1 MSSDF
6 FNSIALK
13 WQAEWDKNRIFEAN
27 VDYSKPKF
35 FITVPFPYTNSP
47 MHVGHGRTYVTADIY
62 ARYLRMKGYN
72 VLFPFAFQ
80 FTGTPILAIAESIK
94 RRDKDM
100 IEFFKT
106 VYDIPED
113 KISELSDALKLA
125 EYFKAE
131 MMDTAKKIGLSI
143 DWRRSFTTT
152 DPRFEK
158 FVQWQLRKLNDLG
171 YLITEEGV
179 VGYCPYDNFPVGMHD
194 TRGDIEPEITTMN
207 LIMFEGDQYNFMVAT
222 SRPEL
227 IFSVVALMVN
237 PDAKYVVIEYRGKNF
252 IISEKAYKKL
262 LFQKDMKLI
271 KQIDVSEIVKLNAIN
286 PITQRK
292 IDIIQSKYVDPSLGT
307 GIVMN
312 YPAHDPFHY
321 LAIIESNRNFQI
333 IPVVKTEGLTE
344 IPAEDVVSK
353 TTDPAELKDFVD
365 SIYKTEY
372 YKGYM
377 SQIVTTLVPD
387 FLKQYVKENI
397 ADKRVSDAR
406 KSIIDLLRSLDAYET
421 IYEIANGPIY
431 CRCGAEIVVKRIE
444 KQTFIA
450 YDNPKWKTSTLK
462 ALNNINFIPESSRS
476 EVEKVIFNLKKEAIG
491 RSRGIGVKLPWDESQ
506 IVESLSDSTLYT
518 VLYTIIHKLNFTPN
532 DEILD
537 FIFLGRGNK
546 DDLERRYGINIDEL
560 RKEFEY
566 WYPVDQR
573 HSGRDLLQNHIPFY
587 IYNHLAILGE
597 KYLPKRIVINGFVRV
612 AGRKM
617 SKSLRNIYPLSKSI
631 KEFGV
636 DPVRVA
642 LTSSTDILQDL
653 DFNVDLVKLYAEQ
666 LKRIYDLIDNLLKLK
681 AEIKEI
687 RTADKWLSSRTRES
701 IEMVNNQMNSLNF
714 RSAANILLYEI
725 YNILKEYFDLVEIP
739 NTEIL
744 RKVISVWIRALAPF
758 IPHIAEELWHKI
770 SNTFVS
776 LEKYPIMEELKY
788 YPEAIF
794 EMDYINGIIDT
805 VKELE
810 DLVQKKAEKIVVYI
824 NNNSNIKDL
833 IKKAIDAQQKG
844 ISMRE
849 FVLQNSDEKISE
861 KIYSIVAKLKKEV
874 KEYLLHNNINEEEII
889 VRNRDYLLK
898 KLGVAEITI
907 YSAEDPLAPDL
918 KEKKSQSIP
927 LSPSVV
933 II

>member
-1 MSSDF
+1 M
-6 FNSIALK
+6 
-13 WQAEWDKNRIFEAN
+13 
-27 VDYSKPKF
+27 
-35 FITVPFPYTNSP
+35 
-47 MHVGHGRTYVTADIY
+47 
-62 ARYLRMKGYN
+62 
-72 VLFPFAFQ
+72 
-80 FTGTPILAIAESIK
+80 AIAESIK

-143 DWRRSFTTT
+143 DWRRPFTTT

-171 YLITEEGV
+171 YLITEEGI

-292 IDIIQSKYVDPSLGT
+292 IDIIQSRYVDPSLGT
-307 GIVMN
+307 GILMN

-450 YDNPKWKTSTLK
+450 YDN
-462 ALNNINFIPESSRS
+462 LN
-476 EVEKVIFNLKKEAIG
+476 G
-491 RSRGIGVKLPWDESQ
+491 RR
-506 IVESLSDSTLYT
+506 
-518 VLYTIIHKLNFTPN
+518 
-532 DEILD
+532 
-537 FIFLGRGNK
+537 
-546 DDLERRYGINIDEL
+546 
-560 RKEFEY
+560 
-566 WYPVDQR
+566 
-573 HSGRDLLQNHIPFY
+573 
-587 IYNHLAILGE
+587 
-597 KYLPKRIVINGFVRV
+597 
-612 AGRKM
+612 
-617 SKSLRNIYPLSKSI
+617 
-631 KEFGV
+631 
-636 DPVRVA
+636 
-642 LTSSTDILQDL
+642 
-653 DFNVDLVKLYAEQ
+653 
-666 LKRIYDLIDNLLKLK
+666 
-681 AEIKEI
+681 
-687 RTADKWLSSRTRES
+687 
-701 IEMVNNQMNSLNF
+701 
-714 RSAANILLYEI
+714 
-725 YNILKEYFDLVEIP
+725 
-739 NTEIL
+739 
-744 RKVISVWIRALAPF
+744 
-758 IPHIAEELWHKI
+758 
-770 SNTFVS
+770 
-776 LEKYPIMEELKY
+776 
-788 YPEAIF
+788 
-794 EMDYINGIIDT
+794 
-805 VKELE
+805 
-810 DLVQKKAEKIVVYI
+810 
-824 NNNSNIKDL
+824 
-833 IKKAIDAQQKG
+833 
-844 ISMRE
+844 
-849 FVLQNSDEKISE
+849 
-861 KIYSIVAKLKKEV
+861 
-874 KEYLLHNNINEEEII
+874 LH
-889 VRNRDYLLK
+889 
-898 KLGVAEITI
+898 
-907 YSAEDPLAPDL
+907 
-918 KEKKSQSIP
+918 
-927 LSPSVV
+927 
-933 II
+933 